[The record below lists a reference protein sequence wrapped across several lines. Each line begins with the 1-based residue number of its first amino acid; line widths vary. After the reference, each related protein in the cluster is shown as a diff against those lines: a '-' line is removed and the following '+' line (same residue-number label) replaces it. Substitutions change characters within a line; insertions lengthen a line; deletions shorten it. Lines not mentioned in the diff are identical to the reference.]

1 MNNEHIPNFQE
12 KKKVVDVQK
21 AIVPLLDNL
30 LYKEVMSLNVLT
42 LKRHMLSWYH
52 PNSLL
57 KFILS
62 MTMFLIYFGSILKS
76 IDLSKVLDLAF

>member
-52 PNSLL
+52 TQTL
-57 KFILS
+57 F
-62 MTMFLIYFGSILKS
+62 
-76 IDLSKVLDLAF
+76 